1 MQAARE
7 TSRRMRGPAARQE
20 RGFTLI
26 ELLVVIG
33 IIAILVGILLPAL
46 GKARSAARDVRCL
59 SNLRQL
65 SIAWN
70 LYTTD
75 YKVFPITNRPDWHL
89 KLQYSYGG
97 VHWYGYDANG
107 KPIEGPISDTTG
119 RLTFGGLT
127 SDRPL
132 NPYVAPDSTIE
143 GRSEVFRCPSD
154 ARLKYALSN
163 QRHTSWDALAGSN
176 SDDEK
181 PTAFSIFGTSY
192 SANQGM
198 YMLEPTPPPTEIDP
212 QGRRWSRA
220 FHGPQSV
227 QIAPS
232 RFVLLEDIGTQSV
245 SGGTPE
251 SIYPT
256 NARPNYVGLPVGW
269 WHGKLK
275 AQMAFLDGSARREP
289 ITSDAIKKYAFSKR

>member
-1 MQAARE
+1 MQGARE
-7 TSRRMRGPAARQE
+7 TSRRSLSSDAR
-20 RGFTLI
+20 RRSAFTLI

-33 IIAILVGILLPAL
+33 IIAILIGILLPAL
-46 GKARSAARDVRCL
+46 GKARAVARDVRCL

-70 LYTTD
+70 LYAND
-75 YKVFPITNRPDWHL
+75 YKVFPIPNRPDWHL
-89 KLQYSYGG
+89 KLQYSFGG
-97 VHWYGYDANG
+97 VHWYGYGPDGN
-107 KPIEGPISDTTG
+107 PIEGPIADASG
-119 RLTFGGLT
+119 RPIFGGLT

-132 NPYVAPDSTIE
+132 NPYVSPDSTIE
-143 GRSEVFRCPSD
+143 ARSEVFRCPSD
-154 ARLKYALSN
+154 SRLKYALSN
-163 QRHTSWDALAGSN
+163 QRHTAWDALAGSN

-192 SANQGM
+192 SANQSM

-212 QGRRWSRA
+212 EGHKWSRA
-220 FHGPQSV
+220 FYGPQSV
-227 QIAPS
+227 LIAPS
-232 RFVLLEDIGTQSV
+232 RFVLVEDIGTQSV

-256 NARPNYVGLPVGW
+256 NPRPNHVGLPVGW

-289 ITSDAIKKYAFSKR
+289 ITNDTVKKYAFRKR